1 MFSNRVYILSLFIV
15 LLASCKV
22 NQKVATNLPE
32 VKITGHKNRSV
43 EVYRATKDNYMD
55 LLHTRLEI
63 SPVWEKAQLQGKA
76 WLTMKPYFYATDSV
90 NIDAKAF
97 DIHEVKLIAGGE
109 TRDLNFTYDSAVIHI
124 KLNKKYTQNDTFKLF
139 IAYTAKPNELPKG
152 GSKAIREDKGLYFIN
167 HDGKDSLKPRH
178 VWSQGETQASACW
191 FPTID
196 IPNEKHTQEIVITRE
211 AGFVSLSNGKLLNS
225 TKNADGTYT
234 DFWAQTIPHSV
245 YLTMIAIGDYKIV
258 KDSWRGKE
266 VSYYMEP
273 QYEAMARPIFGRT
286 PEMMEFFSN
295 KLGVDFPWD
304 KYAQIIVHDFVA
316 GAMENTSAVTFNN
329 FVQKDTRELLD
340 NNDDETV
347 AHELFHHWFGDLVTC
362 ESWSH
367 LPLNESFA
375 NYSEYLW
382 FEHYKGRAYADE
394 TNYSDAEAYYKQA
407 KQKVQPL
414 IRFDY
419 GNQEE
424 MFDVLSY
431 NKGGRVL
438 HHLRKTIGDEAFF
451 RGLKLYLTKFAY
463 KTAEISN
470 LRQCFEEVTGLDLNW
485 FFNQWFF
492 VGGHPILTFDYVKTD
507 SGVHIYTHQKHNI
520 DDYFVYK
527 LPLVVDVYGDT
538 NKIKKSISITHVRDS
553 FFIKTKFAKIH
564 FVNIDAEKTT
574 ICERIDHKTTEEWIA
589 QFKMAPLFND
599 KLEAIKYFK
608 EHKDQEDVQR
618 MLRAAVNSPF
628 TMIAVEAVKAIK
640 LKETDTGLVEKMI
653 NLAQYHKTFNVKT
666 AAIDKLVKLNAEKY
680 KDLFIKLLSDSSY
693 RVEAEALKAIGQ
705 SDKKLAFAEALK
717 RKDTKNQSLKS
728 IVMNQIAAN
737 GDSTYYGFF
746 LDKLAHESG
755 FQKAFAFG
763 HLGTFLANKNDA
775 LFNNGF
781 VLIKKFMEENKDE
794 WFGKFAYQ
802 TAISNALK
810 IVGDK
815 KDDFSVKRT
824 EVLNKMNK

>member
-286 PEMMEFFSN
+286 PAMMEFFSN

-347 AHELFHHWFGDLVTC
+347 AHELCHHWFGDLVTC

-394 TNYSDAEAYYKQA
+394 TNYSDAEAYYKQS

-438 HHLRKTIGDEAFF
+438 HHLRKTLGDEAFF
-451 RGLKLYLTKFAY
+451 KGLKLYLTKFAY

-527 LPLVVDVYGDT
+527 LLMVVDVYGDT
-538 NKIKKSISITHVRDS
+538 NKIKKSITITHVRDS

-564 FVNIDAEKTT
+564 FVNIDVEKTT

-618 MLRAAVNSPF
+618 LLRAAVNSPF

-680 KDLFIKLLSDSSY
+680 KDLFFKLLSDSSY

-705 SDKKLAFAEALK
+705 SDKKLAFAEAVK

-737 GDSTYYGFF
+737 GDSSYYGFF
-746 LDKLAHESG
+746 LDKLSRESG

-781 VLIKKFMEENKDE
+781 VLIKKFMDENKDE

-810 IVGDK
+810 VVGDK
-815 KDDFSVKRT
+815 KDEFSVKRT

>member
-1 MFSNRVYILSLFIV
+1 MFSNRVYILTLLIV

-124 KLNKKYTQNDTFKLF
+124 KLNKKYTQSDTFKLF

-347 AHELFHHWFGDLVTC
+347 AHELCHHWFGDLVTC

-375 NYSEYLW
+375 N
-382 FEHYKGRAYADE
+382 
-394 TNYSDAEAYYKQA
+394 
-407 KQKVQPL
+407 
-414 IRFDY
+414 
-419 GNQEE
+419 
-424 MFDVLSY
+424 
-431 NKGGRVL
+431 
-438 HHLRKTIGDEAFF
+438 
-451 RGLKLYLTKFAY
+451 
-463 KTAEISN
+463 
-470 LRQCFEEVTGLDLNW
+470 
-485 FFNQWFF
+485 
-492 VGGHPILTFDYVKTD
+492 
-507 SGVHIYTHQKHNI
+507 
-520 DDYFVYK
+520 
-527 LPLVVDVYGDT
+527 
-538 NKIKKSISITHVRDS
+538 
-553 FFIKTKFAKIH
+553 
-564 FVNIDAEKTT
+564 
-574 ICERIDHKTTEEWIA
+574 
-589 QFKMAPLFND
+589 
-599 KLEAIKYFK
+599 
-608 EHKDQEDVQR
+608 
-618 MLRAAVNSPF
+618 
-628 TMIAVEAVKAIK
+628 
-640 LKETDTGLVEKMI
+640 
-653 NLAQYHKTFNVKT
+653 
-666 AAIDKLVKLNAEKY
+666 
-680 KDLFIKLLSDSSY
+680 
-693 RVEAEALKAIGQ
+693 
-705 SDKKLAFAEALK
+705 
-717 RKDTKNQSLKS
+717 
-728 IVMNQIAAN
+728 
-737 GDSTYYGFF
+737 
-746 LDKLAHESG
+746 
-755 FQKAFAFG
+755 
-763 HLGTFLANKNDA
+763 
-775 LFNNGF
+775 
-781 VLIKKFMEENKDE
+781 
-794 WFGKFAYQ
+794 
-802 TAISNALK
+802 
-810 IVGDK
+810 
-815 KDDFSVKRT
+815 
-824 EVLNKMNK
+824 